1 MIQKVGIIGSGISG
15 LSSYYYLRNGI
26 NLTSKFSKNN
36 LKINIFE
43 KSNKVGGNIQ
53 TRIIQGKN
61 KDEKIIVEEGP
72 RSLRA
77 LGRGLN
83 TLEFIKRLGIS
94 NDIIFSSAN
103 SNGKFVLLDG
113 KPKEIPMTS
122 LFDIIKFSFKH
133 SIVSSILKEPF
144 KKVPSQVK
152 EMDPNWDESVHDFF
166 SRRLGK
172 TMTKTFIEPT
182 ILGIYGGDYTNLSI
196 KSTFKRAALLEP
208 FGGLI
213 LGSLFKSKKQKQ
225 FELDLDKNEKRLLPS
240 KNELTELFDKDT
252 DKTNVFSFKE
262 NGLSRMIQKLKSL
275 IESDSLTKLY
285 LSTSIVEIEKDVTNG
300 TLKVTDNKGNQ
311 YQYDQLISTIPLN
324 QLAPMFKKSDSKLY
338 QLLQSVNYTSIAVI
352 NLIYKSNKNVVKII
366 SDKGFGYL
374 VPSKENQSVIGV
386 CFDSNTFPEFV
397 NNNNNN
403 NNDNDNG
410 NEKDQSII
418 TVMIGGN
425 NGIKDRNDNW
435 IDVTN
440 TSKDKLLDIA
450 LKHLDKVLD
459 IESSP
464 DFTNVSIYDNG
475 IPHYNIGH
483 QNLINEIQNHITKN
497 YGTTL
502 LLGGNS
508 IDGVGIND
516 SIHKSKQLI
525 NSLKLSNN

>member
-26 NLTSKFSKNN
+26 SKISQSNN
-36 LKINIFE
+36 IKINIFE

-53 TRIIQGKN
+53 TKIFQGNN
-61 KDEKIIVEEGP
+61 KDEKIVVEEGP

-83 TLEFIKRLGIS
+83 TLELIKRLGIS
-94 NDIIFSSAN
+94 NEIIFSSAN
-103 SNGKFVLLDG
+103 SNGKFLLLDG
-113 KPKEIPMTS
+113 KPKEIPMNS
-122 LFDIIKFSFKH
+122 IFDIIKFSFKH

-144 KKVPSQVK
+144 KKIPPQVK

-172 TMTKTFIEPT
+172 KMTKTFIEPT

-213 LGSLFKSKKQKQ
+213 FGSLFKSKKQKQ
-225 FELDLDKNEKRLLPS
+225 FELDLDKNEKHLLPS
-240 KNELTELFDKDT
+240 KNSLTELFNKDI

-262 NGLSRMIQKLKSL
+262 NGLSTMIKRLKSL
-275 IESDSLTKLY
+275 IDSDILTKLY
-285 LSTSIVEIEKDVTNG
+285 LSTTIVDIEKNKDG
-300 TLKVTDNKGNQ
+300 TLKVIDNKGNK
-311 YQYDQLISTIPLN
+311 YEFDQLISTIPLN
-324 QLAPMFKKSDSKLY
+324 QLAPIFKKSDPKLS
-338 QLLQSVNYTSIAVI
+338 QLLQSINYTSIAVI
-352 NLIYKSNKNVVKII
+352 NLIYKSNKNVVKKIN
-366 SDKGFGYL
+366 DKGFGYL

-386 CFDSNTFPEFV
+386 CFDSNTFPQFV

-403 NNDNDNG
+403 NNKNNNNDNIE
-410 NEKDQSII
+410 NDQSII

-425 NGIKDRNDNW
+425 KGIKDRNDNW

-440 TSKDKLLDIA
+440 TSKEKLLDIA

-475 IPHYNIGH
+475 IPHYNVGH
-483 QNLINEIQNHITKN
+483 QNLINEIQNHITEN
-497 YGTTL
+497 YGTSL

-516 SIHKSKQLI
+516 SIHKSKQLVS
-525 NSLKLSNN
+525 SLKLLNN